1 MSVGKGFDNGCGCVL
16 GVVVAVVLLIA
27 AVWMAG
33 NVVTVCPTCFGS
45 GHCSLCGGSG
55 KGVLWGDCMNC
66 NGKKKCRD
74 CGGSGWKWK

>member
-1 MSVGKGFDNGCGCVL
+1 MSVGKGFDSGCGCVL